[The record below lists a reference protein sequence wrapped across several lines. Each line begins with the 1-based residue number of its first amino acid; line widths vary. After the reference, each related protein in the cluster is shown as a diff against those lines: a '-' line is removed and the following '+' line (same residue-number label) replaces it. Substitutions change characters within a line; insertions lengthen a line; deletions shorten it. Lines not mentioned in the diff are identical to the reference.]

1 MARGELWLIRH
12 GQSTANAGA
21 ATSDVGASPLTALG
35 REQALLAA
43 RQVDRRPDL
52 LIVSPFLRAQE
63 TAAPILE
70 RWPGTPMQVW
80 PIQEFTYL
88 SALKCAGLTV
98 HERRPLADAYWRRA
112 DPGYR
117 DGDDAESFSEFAGRL
132 RAFDE
137 RVRTLPGFIVAVG
150 HGQFFHAYQLAL
162 ASGLEATPP
171 WMRRFRE
178 TDLASPIENGQV
190 VRVDLADRAL
200 NG

>member
-1 MARGELWLIRH
+1 MAQGERWLIRH

-21 ATSDVGASPLTALG
+21 PTSEVGASPLTALG
-35 REQALLAA
+35 REQAQRAA
-43 RQVDRRPDL
+43 RQVDRGPDL

-88 SALKCAGLTV
+88 SAIKCAGLTV
-98 HERRPLADAYWRRA
+98 HERRPLADAYWQRA

-117 DGDDAESFSEFAGRL
+117 DGDDAESFAGFADRL

-137 RVRTLPGFIVAVG
+137 RLRALRGFIVAVG

-162 ASGLEATPP
+162 ARGLETTPQ

-178 TDLASPIENGQV
+178 TDLASPIGNGQI
-190 VRVDLADRAL
+190 VRIEATAHAL
-200 NG
+200 R

>member
-1 MARGELWLIRH
+1 MAQGELWLIRH

-21 ATSDVGASPLTALG
+21 ATSEVGASPLTELG
-35 REQALLAA
+35 REQARLAA
-43 RQVDRRPDL
+43 RQVDRAPDT

-70 RWPGTPMQVW
+70 RWPGTAVQVW

-88 SALKCAGLTV
+88 SALKCAGLNV
-98 HERRPLADAYWRRA
+98 HERRPLADAYWQRA

-117 DGDDAESFSEFAGRL
+117 DGDDAESFAEFADRL

-137 RVRTLPGFIVAVG
+137 RVRTLRGFTVAVG

-162 ASGLEATPP
+162 ALGLETTLP
-171 WMRRFRE
+171 WMRRFRA

-190 VRVDLADRAL
+190 VRVDLAHRAL
-200 NG
+200 